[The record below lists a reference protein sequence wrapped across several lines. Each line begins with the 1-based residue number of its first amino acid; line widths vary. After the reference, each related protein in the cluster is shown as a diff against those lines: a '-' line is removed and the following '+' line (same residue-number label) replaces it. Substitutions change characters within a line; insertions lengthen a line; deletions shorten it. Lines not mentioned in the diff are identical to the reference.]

1 MISKKLTGYLLTIA
15 PILMM
20 AVWMGLWPSP
30 DGANPTYVEEI
41 AAIQADDL
49 APYVMLLGMT
59 SWITMLIALV
69 FLNRS
74 MNTGGSVASDIAG
87 LGAIVALLAAAA
99 SAANLGVGIV
109 STDTDFRGS
118 QELIAAVNDAGSYAF
133 PVLLGATGI
142 FTGLAIY
149 LSKSLNIII
158 GIKKKRQIYIFKR
171 LNLDGFEESV
181 IKLDLIILFGLFVIS
196 SLLFFFKLV
205 RISNESC
212 VLVTKVLT

>member
-20 AVWMGLWPSP
+20 GVWMGLWPSP

-49 APYVMLLGMT
+49 APYVMLLGMG

-74 MNTGGSVASDIAG
+74 MNTGGSVASDLAG

-99 SAANLGVGIV
+99 SVANMGVGLV
-109 STDTDFRGS
+109 ATDTDFRGS

-149 LSKSLNIII
+149 LSKSLNTII
-158 GIKKKRQIYIFKR
+158 GII
-171 LNLDGFEESV
+171 S
-181 IKLDLIILFGLFVIS
+181 IILGLVIVGGAVIPYPELADDFYLDDVAFM
-196 SLLFFFKLV
+196 LLTLTV
-205 RISNESC
+205 VIMG
-212 VLVTKVLT
+212 VLTLRSKDQA

>member
-1 MISKKLTGYLLTIA
+1 MLSKKLTGYLLTIA

-20 AVWMGLWPSP
+20 AVWIGLWPAP
-30 DGANPTYVEEI
+30 EGANPTYIEEI

-49 APYVMLLGMT
+49 APYFMLLGMS

-74 MNTGGSVASDIAG
+74 MNTGGSVASDLAG

-99 SAANLGVGIV
+99 SAANIGVGIV
-109 STDTDFRGS
+109 AADTTFRGS

-133 PVLLGATGI
+133 PILLGATGI

-149 LSKSLNIII
+149 LSQSLNRII
-158 GIKKKRQIYIFKR
+158 GIIST
-171 LNLDGFEESV
+171 LLGLV
-181 IKLDLIILFGLFVIS
+181 LFSSAVIS
-196 SLLFFFKLV
+196 YPEIADDMDLADLGFMLF
-205 RISNESC
+205 
-212 VLVTKVLT
+212 TLTVVIMGILTLRSKDEA